1 MMYYLVK
8 TCRLRVTEYE
18 KLTKPPENE
27 NVTKIIEA
35 ECSQD
40 ELVSNDN
47 FLLYESP
54 KKKLNATLESIGVS
68 LGNIYAV
75 AQHSRASNAKSK
87 LEKVLNVYKENI
99 FAAYNVSDVET
110 EEQSPIYDRAV
121 MRNLTDV

>member
-1 MMYYLVK
+1 MYYLVK
-8 TCRLRVTEYE
+8 ICRLWVTEYE

-27 NVTKIIEA
+27 NVTEIIEA

-68 LGNIYAV
+68 LGNIHAV
-75 AQHSRASNAKSK
+75 TQHSRASNAKSK
-87 LEKVLNVYKENI
+87 LEKVLNVCKNI
-99 FAAYNVSDVET
+99 SAAYNVSDVET
-110 EEQSPIYDRAV
+110 EEQSPIYDRALI
-121 MRNLTDV
+121 RKLTDV

>member
-1 MMYYLVK
+1 M
-8 TCRLRVTEYE
+8 TE
-18 KLTKPPENE
+18 
-27 NVTKIIEA
+27 IIEP

-68 LGNIYAV
+68 LGNIHAV

-87 LEKVLNVYKENI
+87 LEKVLNVYI
-99 FAAYNVSDVET
+99 YNVSDVET
-110 EEQSPIYDRAV
+110 EEQSPIYDRAL
-121 MRNLTDV
+121 MRKLTDV

>member
-1 MMYYLVK
+1 MYYLVK
-8 TCRLRVTEYE
+8 ICRLWVTEYE

-27 NVTKIIEA
+27 NVTEIIEA

-40 ELVSNDN
+40 ELASNDN

-68 LGNIYAV
+68 LGNIHAV

-87 LEKVLNVYKENI
+87 LEKVLNVYKNI
-99 FAAYNVSDVET
+99 SAAYNVSDVET
-110 EEQSPIYDRAV
+110 EEQSPIYDRALI
-121 MRNLTDV
+121 RKLTDV